1 MRIVGY
7 ILIGVGVALIASAFF
22 MNIGVDA
29 GDGAGAIANNDLL
42 NQRLLCGVVGAGSMV
57 SGFLALILKAIRP

>member
-29 GDGAGAIANNDLL
+29 GDGADVIANNDLL
-42 NQRLLCGVVGAGSMV
+42 NQRLLCGVVGAGSMI
-57 SGFLALILKAIRP
+57 SGFLALILKAIRS